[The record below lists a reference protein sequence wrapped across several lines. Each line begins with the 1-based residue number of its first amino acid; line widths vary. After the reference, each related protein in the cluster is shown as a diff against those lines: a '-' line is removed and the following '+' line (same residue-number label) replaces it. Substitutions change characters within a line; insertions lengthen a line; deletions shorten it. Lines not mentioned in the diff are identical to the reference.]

1 MSIDCHLKLDGVEGE
16 STHVNHKGEIVIH
29 NWEWDLF
36 NKSNVE
42 GGGMGVGKGMPGNF
56 LLHKKYDKS
65 SPVISKYCASGKH
78 FASAKLSM
86 SLAGGKQEDFLVITL
101 KEVFITHHQ
110 MDASSDGE
118 VMDKVSM
125 SFSDIEY
132 TYKPQKPD
140 GTFGGEVKSG
150 WNLRTTEVR

>member
-16 STHVNHKGEIVIH
+16 STHANHKGEIVIH

-42 GGGMGVGKGMPGNF
+42 GGGMGVGKGMPGKF
-56 LLHKKYDKS
+56 LLQKKYDKS

-110 MDASSDGE
+110 MDASSEGE
-118 VMDKVSM
+118 VMDKVSV